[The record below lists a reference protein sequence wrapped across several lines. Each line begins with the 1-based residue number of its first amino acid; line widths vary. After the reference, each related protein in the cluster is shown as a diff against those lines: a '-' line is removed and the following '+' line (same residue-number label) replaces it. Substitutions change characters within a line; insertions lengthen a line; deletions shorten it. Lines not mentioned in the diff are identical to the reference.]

1 MSTYSQLSIGR
12 YYLITENEGEELV
25 LVQPMMETTGAV
37 FLILHDAEEEVTYWR
52 KKEDTIFEILEELSD
67 EEAVNYELLFDED
80 EADEDW
86 EEDDL

>member
-1 MSTYSQLSIGR
+1 MSTYSELIIGR

-25 LVQPMMETTGAV
+25 LVQPMLETSAAL

-52 KKEDTIFEILEELSD
+52 KKDDHIFEILEELTD
-67 EEAVNYELLFDED
+67 EEALAYELLFDED

-86 EEDDL
+86 DGEDE